1 MKMNKADFV
10 AYIAEKNDITK
21 TDSKEMLDI
30 ITTALVSAIEEG
42 HEVSLAGFGKFTVVE
57 RDERTAR
64 NPQTGEAMTV
74 PAHKAPKFSFAKNI
88 KDAIR

>member
-1 MKMNKADFV
+1 MNKTEFV
-10 AYIAEKNDITK
+10 AFVAEKNDITK
-21 TDSKEMLDI
+21 TDAKEMIDI
-30 ITTALVSAIEEG
+30 VTASITSALENG
-42 HEVSLAGFGKFTVVE
+42 DEVSLAGFGKFTVVE

>member
-1 MKMNKADFV
+1 MNKAEFV
-10 AYIAEKNDITK
+10 AFVAEKNDITK
-21 TDSKEMLDI
+21 TDAKEMIDI
-30 ITTALVSAIEEG
+30 VTASITSALENG
-42 HEVSLAGFGKFTVVE
+42 DEVSLAGFGKFTVVE

>member
-1 MKMNKADFV
+1 MNKAEFV
-10 AYIAEKNDITK
+10 AFVAEKNDITK
-21 TDSKEMLDI
+21 TDAKEMIDI
-30 ITTALVSAIEEG
+30 VTTSITSALENG
-42 HEVSLAGFGKFTVVE
+42 DEVSLAGFGKFTVVE

>member
-1 MKMNKADFV
+1 MNKTEFV
-10 AYIAEKNDITK
+10 AFIAEKNEISK
-21 TDSKEMLDI
+21 SAAKEMVDVV
-30 ITTALVSAIEEG
+30 TTAIASSLENG
-42 HEVSLAGFGKFTVVE
+42 DEVSLAGFGKFTVVE

-64 NPQTGEAMTV
+64 NPQTGEAMTI